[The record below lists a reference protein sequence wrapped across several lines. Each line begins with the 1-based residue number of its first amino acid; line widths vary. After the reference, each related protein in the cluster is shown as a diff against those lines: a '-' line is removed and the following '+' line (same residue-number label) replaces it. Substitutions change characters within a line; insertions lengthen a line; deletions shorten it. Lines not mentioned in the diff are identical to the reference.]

1 MTRLIPINTSYI
13 LEKWER
19 QNFVKR
25 KLRVPTASLHEAVEL
40 PGKINEF
47 LTQCVESAY
56 HSDNRPILLQS
67 EFGER
72 GTIWKLVRNC
82 QPDAFGISE
91 SEGGRRGWKMPL
103 NKKAMVWNAF
113 LRLVAADL
121 NLPLP
126 FVWPEWLIREEFR
139 QSVCSNEREFSYIL
153 CKNVFRGQAHTV
165 YLHRPQE
172 WTMAL
177 KFTRAEETTNQPFLH
192 SLHGVIL
199 GINVDFTH
207 AVKNTGMKKTCSMLT
222 LYPLRLLNGSRV
234 TLQQGVSLW
243 RPNIR
248 TCLWIHPISHLMHS
262 DLWHYANRMHD

>member
-72 GTIWKLVRNC
+72 GTIWKLVKSC

-153 CKNVFRGQAHTV
+153 CKNVFRGQAQHCIFTQATRMDNGTKIHSSWRNHKPAILTLATWGHLGDKCRFHTCCKEYWHEKNFFNV
-165 YLHRPQE
+165 
-172 WTMAL
+172 
-177 KFTRAEETTNQPFLH
+177 N
-192 SLHGVIL
+192 SLSSE
-199 GINVDFTH
+199 
-207 AVKNTGMKKTCSMLT
+207 AVKW
-222 LYPLRLLNGSRV
+222 
-234 TLQQGVSLW
+234 QQGYIAAGCVSLK
-243 RPNIR
+243 
-248 TCLWIHPISHLMHS
+248 
-262 DLWHYANRMHD
+262 A